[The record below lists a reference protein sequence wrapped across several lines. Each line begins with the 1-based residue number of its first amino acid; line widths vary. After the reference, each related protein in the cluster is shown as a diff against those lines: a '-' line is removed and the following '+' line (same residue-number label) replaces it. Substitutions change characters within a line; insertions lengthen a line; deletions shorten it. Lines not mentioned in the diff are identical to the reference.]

1 MLQGFSVKASS
12 SEADERCGK
21 EYAFK
26 DQNKRNRPFRAR
38 EIFVFLSNKRI
49 AHNASTNTSGPGQQH
64 VLKYPFTTGTT
75 D

>member
-26 DQNKRNRPFRAR
+26 DQNKRNRPFRTR

-49 AHNASTNTSGPGQQH
+49 AHNASTNQDNNM
-64 VLKYPFTTGTT
+64 Y
-75 D
+75 